1 MSDSLSQKHVNAL
14 IAQQI
19 FKQENPPPPPPLVQP
34 STSSGKEAMNL
45 PSKEKANPPKPSKY
59 TRYALDKESLRD
71 ASHSLPYVFKF
82 FLMIYRLSPV
92 RTVVIVSVFLIQGLL
107 PALRLRTGGDFIRQ
121 VYISHCRTNL

>member
-19 FKQENPPPPPPLVQP
+19 FKQENPPPPPLLVPP
-34 STSSGKEAMNL
+34 STSSGKEVMKL
-45 PSKEKANPPKPSKY
+45 PSKEKADPPKPSKY
-59 TRYALDKESLRD
+59 ARYALDKESLRD
-71 ASHSLPYVFKF
+71 ASHSLPYVLKF

-92 RTVVIVSVFLIQGLL
+92 RTVVIVSVFIIQGLL

-121 VYISHCRTNL
+121 VYISRCCANL